1 MRCNSWLALGKLF
14 QLRLCRPRRQIPRGI
29 ALAARPTDKNDRATI
44 RRTLHYF
51 WGVTRQKMGACV
63 LSIVSSVG
71 YIALLTFANTY
82 VMGLIVDRVQA
93 SPVSAD
99 QVLPV
104 FGPYVLALLV
114 VNAVGQTLSK
124 LQDYSVYK
132 LEINGDYQLSRLCFD
147 TLSNQSMTFH
157 NSRFGGSLVSQ
168 TSRFVSGYSG
178 LIDVVTY
185 SLWPTLA
192 SIALT
197 VGILAPIAPLFVA
210 ILVVMLVLYVVIA
223 YGMYRRIL
231 PLSAE
236 ASRAQNKLS
245 GVLSDAVTN
254 ILAVKTYGRED
265 YERGLFTTADREA
278 MAAEN
283 TNMRATMRRGFTT
296 SALITIIMF
305 VVSIFVV
312 GGNAW
317 FGISAGT
324 LVMMFT
330 YTYNLTMRFNYFNS
344 MMQRINR
351 ALGDAAE
358 MTRVL
363 DEPTLVADDADAKPL
378 EVTDGRIDFEGLRFR
393 YPDAPQDDYVFEN
406 LNLHIPAGQRVGL
419 VGRSGSGK
427 TTLTKLLLRLDDVQ
441 EGRVLVDGQDVSH
454 CTQQSLRRQVA
465 YVPQEALLFHRSI
478 RENIAYGKPGA
489 TEEEIRRAAEEANAL
504 EFIERLPDGFDT
516 MVGERGVK
524 LSGGQRQRVA
534 IARAILVDAP
544 ILVLDEATSALDSES
559 EALVQGALENL
570 MRGRTSIVVAHRLS
584 TVASLDRIVVLAHG
598 EVVEDGTH
606 HELVERGGEY
616 ASLWN
621 RQTGGFL
628 E

>member
-1 MRCNSWLALGKLF
+1 M
-14 QLRLCRPRRQIPRGI
+14 
-29 ALAARPTDKNDRATI
+29 AARPTDENDRATI

-51 WGVTRQKMGACV
+51 WGVTRQKMGAFV

-178 LIDVVTY
+178 LVDVVTY

-192 SIALT
+192 SIVLT

-283 TNMRATMRRGFTT
+283 VNMRATMRRGFTT
-296 SALITIIMF
+296 SALITAIMF

-351 ALGDAAE
+351 AFGDAAE

-378 EVTDGRIDFEGLRFR
+378 AVTEGRIDFENLRFR
-393 YPDAPQDDYVFEN
+393 YPDAPKDDYVFED

-478 RENIAYGKPGA
+478 RENIAYGKPDA

>member
-1 MRCNSWLALGKLF
+1 M
-14 QLRLCRPRRQIPRGI
+14 
-29 ALAARPTDKNDRATI
+29 AARPTDENDRATI

-51 WGVTRQKMGACV
+51 WGVTRQKMGAFV

-178 LIDVVTY
+178 LVDVVTY

-192 SIALT
+192 SIVLT

-283 TNMRATMRRGFTT
+283 VNMRATMRRGFTT
-296 SALITIIMF
+296 SALITAIMF

-363 DEPTLVADDADAKPL
+363 DEPTLVADDANAKPL
-378 EVTDGRIDFEGLRFR
+378 AVTEGRIGFENLRFR
-393 YPDAPQDDYVFEN
+393 YPDAPKDDYVFED

-478 RENIAYGKPGA
+478 RENIAYGKPDA
-489 TEEEIRRAAEEANAL
+489 TDEEIRRAAEEANAL

>member
-1 MRCNSWLALGKLF
+1 M
-14 QLRLCRPRRQIPRGI
+14 
-29 ALAARPTDKNDRATI
+29 AARPTDKNDRATI

-51 WGVTRQKMGACV
+51 WGVTRQKLGAFV

-178 LIDVVTY
+178 LVDVVTY

-192 SIALT
+192 SIVLT

-236 ASRAQNKLS
+236 ASRAQNRLS
-245 GVLSDAVTN
+245 GALSDAVTN

-283 TNMRATMRRGFTT
+283 VNMRATMRRGFTT
-296 SALITIIMF
+296 SALITAIMF

-351 ALGDAAE
+351 AFGDAAE

-378 EVTDGRIDFEGLRFR
+378 AVTEGRIDFENLRFR
-393 YPDAPQDDYVFEN
+393 YPDAPQDDYVFED

-478 RENIAYGKPGA
+478 RENIAYGKPDA
-489 TEEEIRRAAEEANAL
+489 TDEEIRRAAEEANAL

>member
-1 MRCNSWLALGKLF
+1 M
-14 QLRLCRPRRQIPRGI
+14 
-29 ALAARPTDKNDRATI
+29 AARPTDKNDRATI

-51 WGVTRQKMGACV
+51 WGVTRQKIGAFV

-178 LIDVVTY
+178 LVDVVTY

-192 SIALT
+192 SIVLT

-283 TNMRATMRRGFTT
+283 VNMRATMRRGFTT
-296 SALITIIMF
+296 SALITAIMF

-330 YTYNLTMRFNYFNS
+330 YTYNLTMRLNYVSS

-363 DEPTLVADDADAKPL
+363 DEPTLVADDEDAKPL
-378 EVTDGRIDFEGLRFR
+378 AVTEGRIDFENLRFR
-393 YPDAPQDDYVFEN
+393 YPDAPKDDYVFED

-478 RENIAYGKPGA
+478 RENIAYGKPDA
-489 TEEEIRRAAEEANAL
+489 TDEEIRRAAEEANAL

>member
-1 MRCNSWLALGKLF
+1 MAV
-14 QLRLCRPRRQIPRGI
+14 
-29 ALAARPTDKNDRATI
+29 RPTDKNDRATI

-51 WGVTRQKMGACV
+51 WGVTRQKMGAFV

-178 LIDVVTY
+178 LVDVVTY

-192 SIALT
+192 SIVLT
-197 VGILAPIAPLFVA
+197 VCILAPIAPLFVA

-283 TNMRATMRRGFTT
+283 VNMRATMRRGFTT
-296 SALITIIMF
+296 SALITVIMF

-378 EVTDGRIDFEGLRFR
+378 AVTEGRIDFENLRFR
-393 YPDAPQDDYVFEN
+393 YPDAPKDDYVFED

-478 RENIAYGKPGA
+478 RENIAYGKPDA
-489 TEEEIRRAAEEANAL
+489 TDEEIRRAAEEANAL

>member
-1 MRCNSWLALGKLF
+1 M
-14 QLRLCRPRRQIPRGI
+14 
-29 ALAARPTDKNDRATI
+29 AARPTDENDRATI

-51 WGVTRQKMGACV
+51 WGVTRQKMGAFV

-178 LIDVVTY
+178 LVDVVTY

-192 SIALT
+192 SIVLT

-283 TNMRATMRRGFTT
+283 VNMRATMRRGFTT
-296 SALITIIMF
+296 SALITAIMF

-363 DEPTLVADDADAKPL
+363 DEPTLVADDANAKPL
-378 EVTDGRIDFEGLRFR
+378 AVTEGRIDFENLRFR
-393 YPDAPQDDYVFEN
+393 YPDAPKDDYVFED

-478 RENIAYGKPGA
+478 RENIAYGKPDA
-489 TEEEIRRAAEEANAL
+489 TDEEIRRAAEEANTL

-559 EALVQGALENL
+559 EALVQGALKNL

>member
-1 MRCNSWLALGKLF
+1 M
-14 QLRLCRPRRQIPRGI
+14 
-29 ALAARPTDKNDRATI
+29 AARPTDKNDRATI

-51 WGVTRQKMGACV
+51 WGVTRQKIGAFV

-178 LIDVVTY
+178 LVDVVTY

-192 SIALT
+192 SIVLT

-283 TNMRATMRRGFTT
+283 VNMRATMRRGFTT
-296 SALITIIMF
+296 SALITAIMF

-363 DEPTLVADDADAKPL
+363 DEPTLVADDEDAKPL
-378 EVTDGRIDFEGLRFR
+378 EVTEGRIDFENLRFR
-393 YPDAPQDDYVFEN
+393 YPDAPKDDYVFED

-478 RENIAYGKPGA
+478 RENIAYGKPDA
-489 TEEEIRRAAEEANAL
+489 TDEEIRRAAEEANAL